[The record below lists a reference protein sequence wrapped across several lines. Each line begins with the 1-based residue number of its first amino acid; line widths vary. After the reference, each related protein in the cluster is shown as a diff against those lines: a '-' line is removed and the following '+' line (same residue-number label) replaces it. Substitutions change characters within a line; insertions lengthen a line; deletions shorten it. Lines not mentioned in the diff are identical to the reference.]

1 AQATPRR
8 PPGRPGR
15 ADRAVAHQL
24 LGRPFGSAGG
34 WTVPPAPEFCLA
46 LPAGP
51 APATL
56 ASAFPDATRRNRA
69 EADLFLLASCLPS
82 EGGVRGALSA
92 GGQAPDRGWADEHAA
107 AVKGS
112 GHHLCGGI
120 RLRLLPRG
128 GCGRGLSD
136 EGGHRGRLGYVD
148 GVTGGDLDGGGTGP

>member
-1 AQATPRR
+1 PAHLVAGEARPVDHYRRKARPGQPRRGRRPGRPAADHHNITVIPQR
-8 PPGRPGR
+8 PPGRAGR

-69 EADLFLLASCLPS
+69 EADMFLLSSCLPS
-82 EGGVRGALSA
+82 EGR
-92 GGQAPDRGWADEHAA
+92 
-107 AVKGS
+107 
-112 GHHLCGGI
+112 I
-120 RLRLLPRG
+120 
-128 GCGRGLSD
+128 
-136 EGGHRGRLGYVD
+136 
-148 GVTGGDLDGGGTGP
+148 